1 MRGECVPAHAGRR
14 LHFEGVTDLVRL
26 LSAGGKHLRSVN
38 APIMKTGSMREHA
51 ASQERRKE
59 GLGQHSWDC
68 TVISRARKLRSA
80 TRSQAGK
87 DSPSRH
93 TRAAVHLL
101 HIKKIVLDG
110 AMVHELR
117 MRAGCGL

>member
-1 MRGECVPAHAGRR
+1 VRGECVPAHAGRR

-68 TVISRARKLRSA
+68 TVISQS
-80 TRSQAGK
+80 SQVALCDK
-87 DSPSRH
+87 KSSRQ
-93 TRAAVHLL
+93 
-101 HIKKIVLDG
+101 G
-110 AMVHELR
+110 QP
-117 MRAGCGL
+117 